1 MTLFRTI
8 DLAFSY
14 RSTLVLRNID
24 FRLERGEMIAIAG
37 PNGAGKSTLLRL
49 LSGYLAPSAGSV
61 VYGDRALDRWKPREL
76 ARRLAVVPQAIHFHF
91 PFTVEQFVRL
101 ARHPYHGWSPFD
113 TDSDLAATKR
123 ALQDVGVTD
132 LAERS
137 VLELSGG
144 ERQRVALAAA
154 FAQEPE
160 TLLLDEPTTALD
172 LRHQVDLMQA
182 LAVKNRDT
190 GLTIVIV
197 THDLNIAAR
206 YCPRLVLL
214 HQGEIV
220 ADDHTEKILNADLI
234 RTVYGVEVEIG
245 RRADGQTP
253 YLLPLNGSR

>member
-1 MTLFRTI
+1 MTLIRAAG
-8 DLAFSY
+8 LAFSY
-14 RSTLVLRNID
+14 RAAPVLHGID
-24 FRLERGEMIAIAG
+24 FLLERGEMLALAG

-49 LSGYLAPSAGSV
+49 LSGYLTPAAGSV
-61 VYGDRALDRWKPREL
+61 VYDERNLARWKPREL
-76 ARRLAVVPQAIHFHF
+76 ARRLAVVPQTIHFHF

-113 TDSDLAATKR
+113 DETDLDATRR
-123 ALQDVGVTD
+123 ALEEVGVTD

-172 LRHQVDLMQA
+172 LRHQVELMQA
-182 LAVKNRDT
+182 LAVKNREA
-190 GLTIVIV
+190 GLTVVIV

-214 HQGEIV
+214 HRGEIV
-220 ADDHTEKILNADLI
+220 ADDRTEKILNAELI
-234 RTVYGVEVEIG
+234 RSVYGVEVEVG

-253 YLLPLNGSR
+253 YLLPLNGGF